1 LKSSFLCEKIIF
13 WIFWFYFWIWVIVVF
28 TKRRFVSI
36 LGSVAA
42 NHGERMR
49 GLVVRD
55 SRRAVVLSESER

>member
-1 LKSSFLCEKIIF
+1 M
-13 WIFWFYFWIWVIVVF
+13 VF